1 MTEGRIDELTPE
13 GVQRYQSAKERA
25 DKQRKEYKERE
36 DQKKQARH
44 EEVTSL
50 LRELCENIS
59 SLRRDLLLMGA
70 ALGVSKHLR

>member
-13 GVQRYQSAKERA
+13 GVQRYQSAKERT
-25 DKQRKEYKERE
+25 DRQRKEYKERE

-44 EEVTSL
+44 DEVTGL
-50 LRELCENIS
+50 LRELCDNIA

-70 ALGVSKHLR
+70 ALGASKLT